1 MIRNRSPSP
10 VYQEHGMSRLRTTL
24 VAILGVA
31 ALPAL
36 VCGQSALV
44 DEGTFQVSRDG
55 APVGREAFSIVRSP
69 AAGGQVYLAK
79 GTSAIGP
86 RTLTTEL
93 GVNEAGVPVN
103 YESIL
108 RERGSIT
115 EQTKGRGRPGRFSVL
130 VQTRSGESAREYVL
144 NNGAVLLDD
153 QVFHQH
159 HCLTV
164 AGEHTAFIV
173 VTPGAAQPTR
183 FRFEQRGT
191 EAVEIAGRSIRGR
204 KFALVGPSGDS
215 RVIWVDSAGRLLKVT
230 IPATGLTALRD
241 DPPR

>member
-1 MIRNRSPSP
+1 MIRNRPRSA
-10 VYQEHGMSRLRTTL
+10 VYQEHGMSRLSTALFATII
-24 VAILGVA
+24 AA
-31 ALPAL
+31 ALPA
-36 VCGQSALV
+36 VVHGQSALV
-44 DEGTFQVSRDG
+44 DEGTFQVSRNG
-55 APVGREAFSIVRSP
+55 TPVGREAFSIVRSP

-93 GVNEAGVPVN
+93 GVDGAGVPVN

-130 VQTRSGESAREYVL
+130 VQTRGGESAREYVL
-144 NNGAVLLDD
+144 SNGAVLLDD

-159 HCLTV
+159 YFLTV
-164 AGEHTAFIV
+164 SGDVTAFVV
-173 VTPGAAQPTR
+173 VTPGSAQPVK
-183 FRFEQRGT
+183 FRFEERGA
-191 EAVEIAGRSIRGR
+191 EAVEIAGRSIRAR
-204 KFALVGPSGDS
+204 RFALVGPSGDS